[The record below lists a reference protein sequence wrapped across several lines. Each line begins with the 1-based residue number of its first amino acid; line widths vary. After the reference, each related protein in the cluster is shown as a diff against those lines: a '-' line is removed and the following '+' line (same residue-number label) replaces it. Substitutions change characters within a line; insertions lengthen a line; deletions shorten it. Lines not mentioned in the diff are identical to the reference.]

1 MDRLQNRFGS
11 AMQIWNN
18 EKQETII
25 ITNTNNRIM
34 AKLQVAIDL
43 LTTEEA
49 LALAA
54 KVAPY
59 VDIIELGTPLIKN
72 MGSTVITAMKNA
84 HPDKLVFAD
93 LKTADAGE
101 LEADIAFKA
110 GADLV
115 TVMGAAGNATII
127 GAVKAAKAHGK
138 GVVVDT
144 IGYPDRVKR
153 AQEVIEL
160 GVEFVEL
167 HAGLDEQWTAGY
179 SIQVLIDEAARAGV
193 PVSIAGGVNIDNIA
207 AVIRAGAQVAVAGA
221 AIYGAE
227 DPAAAAKALREAID
241 AASV

>member
-1 MDRLQNRFGS
+1 
-11 AMQIWNN
+11 
-18 EKQETII
+18 
-25 ITNTNNRIM
+25 M

-72 MGSTVITAMKNA
+72 MGSTVITAMKAA

-115 TVMGAAGNATII
+115 TVLGVSGNATII

-144 IGYPDRVKR
+144 IGHPDRVKR
-153 AQEVIEL
+153 AREVIEL

-167 HAGLDEQWTAGY
+167 HAGLDEQWAAGY
-179 SIQVLIDEAARAGV
+179 SIQVLLDEASVVGV
-193 PVSIAGGVNIDNIA
+193 PVSLAGGVNINNIE
-207 AVIRAGAQVAVAGA
+207 AVVKAGAQVAVAGA
-221 AIYGAE
+221 AIYAAE
-227 DPAAAAKALREAID
+227 DPAAVAKALSEAI
-241 AASV
+241 SRV

>member
-1 MDRLQNRFGS
+1 
-11 AMQIWNN
+11 
-18 EKQETII
+18 
-25 ITNTNNRIM
+25 M

-72 MGSTVITAMKNA
+72 MGTAVITAMKNA

-93 LKTADAGE
+93 FKTADTGE
-101 LEADIAFKA
+101 LEADMAFKA

-115 TVMGAAGNATII
+115 TVLSTVGNATII

-144 IGYPDRVKR
+144 IGNPDRVKR

-167 HAGLDEQWTAGY
+167 HAGLDEQWTPGY
-179 SIQVLIDEAARAGV
+179 SIQVLIDEAARVGV

-207 AVIRAGAQVAVAGA
+207 AVVKAGVKVAVAGG

-227 DPAAAAKALREAID
+227 DSAAAAKALREAID
-241 AASV
+241 AVK

>member
-1 MDRLQNRFGS
+1 LEASLEHGINR
-11 AMQIWNN
+11 IDH
-18 EKQETII
+18 TLI
-25 ITNTNNRIM
+25 ITNNTM

-43 LTTEEA
+43 LTTEDA

-72 MGSTVITAMKNA
+72 MGSAVITAMKQA

-193 PVSIAGGVNIDNIA
+193 PVSIAGGVNLSNIT
-207 AVIRAGAQVAVAGA
+207 AVIKAGAQVAVAGA

-241 AASV
+241 AVQ

>member
-1 MDRLQNRFGS
+1 
-11 AMQIWNN
+11 
-18 EKQETII
+18 
-25 ITNTNNRIM
+25 M

-43 LTTEEA
+43 LTTEDA

-72 MGSTVITAMKNA
+72 MGSAVITAMKNA
-84 HPDKLVFAD
+84 HPDKIVFAD

-110 GADLV
+110 GADFV
-115 TVMGAAGNATII
+115 TVMGAAGNATIV

-153 AQEVIEL
+153 AQEVIGL
-160 GVEFVEL
+160 GVDFVEL

-193 PVSIAGGVNIDNIA
+193 PVSIAGGVNLSNIA
-207 AVIRAGAQVAVAGA
+207 AVIKAGAQVAVAGA

-227 DPAAAAKALREAID
+227 DPAAAARALREAMI
-241 AASV
+241 AA

>member
-1 MDRLQNRFGS
+1 
-11 AMQIWNN
+11 
-18 EKQETII
+18 
-25 ITNTNNRIM
+25 M

-72 MGSTVITAMKNA
+72 MGAAVITAMKNA

-93 LKTADAGE
+93 MKTADAGE
-101 LEADIAFKA
+101 LEAEIAFKA

-115 TVMGAAGNATII
+115 TVMGAVGDATII

-138 GVVVDT
+138 GIVVDT
-144 IGYPDRVKR
+144 IGYPDRVRR
-153 AQEVIEL
+153 AQEVTKL

-167 HAGLDEQWTAGY
+167 HAGLDEQWTPGY
-179 SIQVLIDEAARAGV
+179 SIQVLIDETARVGV
-193 PVSIAGGVNIDNIA
+193 PVSVAGGVNLDNVAAVVKAGA
-207 AVIRAGAQVAVAGA
+207 AVIVAGA

-227 DPAAAAKALREAID
+227 DPAAAAKAMRAAID
-241 AASV
+241 AA